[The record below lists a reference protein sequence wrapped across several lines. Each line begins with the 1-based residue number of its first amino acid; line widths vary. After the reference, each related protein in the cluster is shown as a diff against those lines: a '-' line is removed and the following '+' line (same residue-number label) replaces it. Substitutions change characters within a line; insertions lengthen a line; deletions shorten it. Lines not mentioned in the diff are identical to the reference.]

1 MLHLQFIV
9 LATLCGVLQSDDQV
23 QWKQFRDFMVQ
34 YQKRYEPGDITKRFE
49 VFKVC
54 KHHTHMHTHI
64 NRLLG
69 EPEAS
74 SAA

>member
-34 YQKRYEPGDITKRFE
+34 YQKRYEPGEITKRFE
-49 VFKVC
+49 VFKVR
-54 KHHTHMHTHI
+54 M
-64 NRLLG
+64 
-69 EPEAS
+69 
-74 SAA
+74 